1 LAQAAMRAAAAA
13 LLLSLLFQ
21 GCDQKKPGDIRVPD
35 DKVTYIKPKPA
46 AAKPAEKKAEPAKEP
61 EKESEEE
68 KEKESEEKEEKEK
81 ESEAEEKEKEAEA
94 EEEKAEKEKDEKE
107 PEAAI
112 LAALPHGRASP
123 LFKSFLETAAAAA
136 PVQTNFAQ
144 ARSHGQSWS
153 AVELEDSSAQ
163 KRLMAMGNIIDADL
177 NPDPIKVQDD
187 INRAWDMMQAQDR
200 HFLVDQQHHL
210 DHLEARAAYV
220 PPAKRS
226 KPALHLLNVASRVA
240 SRAPAPPAPPAPLPT
255 LD

>member
-1 LAQAAMRAAAAA
+1 MRAAAAA

-21 GCDQKKPGDIRVPD
+21 GCDQKKPGDIRVP
-35 DKVTYIKPKPA
+35 
-46 AAKPAEKKAEPAKEP
+46 EKKAEPAKEP

-81 ESEAEEKEKEAEA
+81 ESEAE
-94 EEEKAEKEKDEKE
+94 EKEKDEKE

-240 SRAPAPPAPPAPLPT
+240 SRAPAPPAPPAPLLT

>member
-46 AAKPAEKKAEPAKEP
+46 AAKPAKKAEPAKEP